1 MRKLQVRCVTVE
13 YTDFP
18 AVEWTVYFKNR
29 STGETP
35 ILENIQ
41 GLDTRFERPVTGEFV
56 LHGLKGD
63 WCTADSYEPYQLTL
77 GTKAVYRFA
86 PFGGKSCCGPKGWP
100 YYNLQMSGGGVL
112 MAVGWPGQWASTF
125 TRDDLGLQV
134 TAGQEL
140 FRAKLKPGEEIRSP
154 LMALVFWR
162 GSDPVAA
169 QESVAALV
177 PRSCPATDPGPTAAA
192 CGADPGGWIDPG
204 NRHV

>member
-63 WCTADSYEPYQLTL
+63 RCTADSYEPYQLTL

-86 PFGGKSCCGPKGWP
+86 PFGGEILLRSQGMALLQPPDVRRWGPSWP
-100 YYNLQMSGGGVL
+100 LAGPGSGQARSPVND
-112 MAVGWPGQWASTF
+112 P
-125 TRDDLGLQV
+125 GLQV

-140 FRAKLKPGEEIRSP
+140 FPGRS
-154 LMALVFWR
+154 
-162 GSDPVAA
+162 
-169 QESVAALV
+169 
-177 PRSCPATDPGPTAAA
+177 
-192 CGADPGGWIDPG
+192 
-204 NRHV
+204 